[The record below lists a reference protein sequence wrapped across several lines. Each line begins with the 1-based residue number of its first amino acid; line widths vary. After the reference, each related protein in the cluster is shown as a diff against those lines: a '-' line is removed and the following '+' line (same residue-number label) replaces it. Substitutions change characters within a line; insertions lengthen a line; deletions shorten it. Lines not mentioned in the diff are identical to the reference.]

1 MDGDDGVRGLPGSK
15 GVIGFPGDPGIQGA
29 FQIFFF
35 VSDRVYFVV
44 F

>member
-29 FQIFFF
+29 FQIFFS
-35 VSDRVYFVV
+35 V
-44 F
+44 